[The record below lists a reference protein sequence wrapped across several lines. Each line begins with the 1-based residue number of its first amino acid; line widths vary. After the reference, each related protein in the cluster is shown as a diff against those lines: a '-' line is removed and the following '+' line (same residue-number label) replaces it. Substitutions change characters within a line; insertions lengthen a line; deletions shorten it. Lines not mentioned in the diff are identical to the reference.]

1 MSRDGGFRFE
11 KIKFVPETFARS
23 MTRGHL
29 RPGDICIVKDGA
41 TTGKVSLV
49 RRDFPF
55 PAAVI
60 NEHVFRLQVKPD
72 HHPAYVFYYLYSQ
85 AGQGEILSDFRGA
98 AQGGIS
104 QGFIDKVRVPI
115 VPFDSQERI
124 VAEIEKQFTRL
135 DAGVASLKRVQ
146 AALKRYRA
154 SVLKSACEGRLVPT
168 EAELARKENRNYETG
183 EQLLHRIVEE
193 RRQKSNG
200 KGRYTQPTIVNA
212 KGPSL
217 PAGWTWT
224 AAGELFDCIVPNR
237 DKPKTFTGKIPWI
250 TLPDFSERTRITR
263 ASSGLGLTQL
273 EVRTYNAR
281 LIPAGSVVMSCIGR
295 FGLAAVLDRD
305 SVINQQLHAF
315 LIPNVLP
322 AEYFVYALKSQR
334 SFMEHV
340 ATSTTI
346 AYLNKT
352 NCNSV
357 PIPLPPLA
365 EQTRIVAEVES
376 KLSVV
381 EELEAMVNANLQRS
395 KRLRQSVLQNA
406 FSAEGSRR

>member
-1 MSRDGGFRFE
+1 MQSFKQISRG
-11 KIKFVPETFARS
+11 
-23 MTRGHL
+23 
-29 RPGDICIVKDGA
+29 
-41 TTGKVSLV
+41 TT
-49 RRDFPF
+49 
-55 PAAVI
+55 I
-60 NEHVFRLQVKPD
+60 NGVTKKQLLDVELLLPPLDEQ
-72 HHPAYVFYYLYSQ
+72 Q
-85 AGQGEILSDFRGA
+85 
-98 AQGGIS
+98 
-104 QGFIDKVRVPI
+104 
-115 VPFDSQERI
+115 RI

-135 DAGVASLKRVQ
+135 DAGVASLKRSAVE
-146 AALKRYRA
+146 LKRYRA
-154 SVLKSACEGRLVPT
+154 SLLKAACEGCLVPT
-168 EAELARKENRNYETG
+168 EAELARKENRSYESG
-183 EQLLHRIVEE
+183 EVLLQRILKE
-193 RRQKSNG
+193 RREKWNG
-200 KGRYTQPTIVNA
+200 KGKYTQPTIVNA

-273 EVRTYNAR
+273 EVRTYSAR